1 MKKETIRKLIYQV
14 LTEAEDDF
22 KTISADRMT
31 SATRLSKVSL
41 DSQIDSY
48 ILGFEKESVMSED
61 SALYES
67 LSTGSLQALL
77 QEADPLDLGDEDD
90 EEEADAPEDDAADSP
105 EDEEEEDTETPG
117 DESESKSVAPSS
129 MPKPRI
135 NVETF
140 TDKVMRLS
148 FNAEQMLDPA
158 TVVINRAKKFLT
170 DNYDAAHVDAFEQ
183 FLETNYD
190 LNDMIGQETPTAPFA
205 VGANPAGAGNM
216 GGGA

>member
-14 LTEAEDDF
+14 LSEAEGDIE
-22 KTISADRMT
+22 TTSADRLT
-31 SATRLSKVSL
+31 TATRLSKVSL

-48 ILGFEKESVMSED
+48 ILGFEKESVMSD
-61 SALYES
+61 DATLYES
-67 LSTGSLQALL
+67 LSTGSLHALL
-77 QEADPLDLGDEDD
+77 QEADPLDLGGEED
-90 EEEADAPEDDAADSP
+90 A
-105 EDEEEEDTETPG
+105 EEEEDEEDAAPPEEDEEDMEAPG
-117 DESESKSVAPSS
+117 DKTEPKASVPAS

-158 TVVINRAKKFLT
+158 SVVINRAKKFLA
-170 DNYDAAHVDAFEQ
+170 DNYDAAHVTAFEQ

-190 LNDMIGQETPTAPFA
+190 LNDTVGQIDTPPAPFA

-216 GGGA
+216 GGA